1 VKYFENNAVQKLKT
15 GKIRC
20 GDVTLCD
27 RSVERTIFILCD
39 GIGSGVYANIAAITC
54 ANRLMELIGSGHSMR
69 AACESVALSMHG
81 ARKQEFPF
89 CAFSA
94 VKIMN
99 NGHFT
104 VFVYENP
111 DPVVIKNGYAMR
123 LKTEVNEEALEVVG
137 ETSGVLDVGDSL
149 LLFSDGVTQA
159 GLGQSYPLGIGIDGI
174 TEYINRKILQHDKI
188 ISLCEQVMDKTAKI
202 SGGKYVDDTTIAII
216 TCREARKLNVFT
228 GPPVSRERDKEI
240 VEKFLKTQGKH
251 AVCGST
257 TLEIVAR
264 EMGEKVNFITSAMS
278 LFGTPPEYE
287 INGIDLVSE
296 GAIMLNQV
304 NNILGEPKEKFLEM
318 TVVERL
324 CLLFYES
331 DVILFMIGNAI
342 NEAHGT
348 LKFKQLGL
356 MPRQTVLKHISK
368 KLREM
373 GKLVIEENY

>member
-1 VKYFENNAVQKLKT
+1 MKYFENNTIQELKT
-15 GKIRC
+15 GKILC
-20 GDVTLCD
+20 GDYTLCD

-54 ANRLMELIGSGHSMR
+54 ANRLMELIDSGHSMR
-69 AACESVALSMHG
+69 AACESVALSMHT

-111 DPVVIKNGYAMR
+111 DPVIIKNGYAMR
-123 LKTEVNEEALEVVG
+123 LKTEINAEALEVVG
-137 ETSGVLDVGDSL
+137 ETSGVLDLKDSL

-159 GLGQSYPLGIGIDGI
+159 GLGQEYTLGIGIDGI
-174 TEYINRKILQHDKI
+174 TEYINRKIPQFDDVL
-188 ISLCEQVMDKTAKI
+188 SLGRRVMNKTAKI
-202 SGGKYVDDTTIAII
+202 SGGCYVDDTTIAVI
-216 TCREARKLNVFT
+216 TCREAKQLTVFT

-240 VEKFLKTQGKH
+240 VEKFLSKQGKH

-257 TLEIVAR
+257 TLEVVAR
-264 EMGEKVNFITSAMS
+264 EMGEEVDFVTSSMS
-278 LFGTPPEYE
+278 LFGTPPEYK
-287 INGIDLVSE
+287 IKGIDLVSE

-304 NNILGEPKEKFLEM
+304 NNILGESEERFLEL

-324 CLLFYES
+324 CLLFYEA
-331 DVILFMIGNAI
+331 DVVLFMIGNAM

-356 MPRQTVLKHISK
+356 MPRQTVLKIISK
-368 KLREM
+368 KLRDM

>member
-1 VKYFENNAVQKLKT
+1 MKYFENNTIQKLKS
-15 GKIRC
+15 GKIIC

-39 GIGSGVYANIAAITC
+39 GIGSGVYANIAALTC
-54 ANRLMELIGSGHSMR
+54 ANRLMELISSGQSMR
-69 AACESVALSMHG
+69 AACEAVALSMHR

-99 NGHFT
+99 NGQFT
-104 VFVYENP
+104 VFVYETP
-111 DPVVIKNGYAMR
+111 DPIVIKNGYALR
-123 LKTEVNEEALEVVG
+123 LKTEINAEALEVVG
-137 ETSGVLDVGDSL
+137 EISGMLDKGDSL

-159 GLGQSYPLGIGIDGI
+159 GLGQDYTLGIGIDGI
-174 TEYINRKILQHDKI
+174 TEYINRKIPQHDNVLE
-188 ISLCEQVMDKTAKI
+188 LCQRVLGKTAKI
-202 SGGKYVDDTTIAII
+202 SGGRYADDTTIAVI
-216 TCREARKLNVFT
+216 TCRDAKQLTVFT
-228 GPPVSRERDKEI
+228 GPPVSRERDGEV
-240 VEKFLKTQGKH
+240 VEKFLSQQGKH

-257 TLEIVAR
+257 TSEVTAR
-264 EMGEKVNFITSAMS
+264 EMGEEIHFITMSMS

-287 INGIDLVSE
+287 IKGIDLVSE

-304 NNILGEPKEKFLEM
+304 NNILGEAKEKFLEM

-324 CLLFYES
+324 CLLFYEA
-331 DVILFMIGNAI
+331 DVVLFMIGNAM

-348 LKFKQLGL
+348 MKFKQLGL
-356 MPRQTVLKHISK
+356 MPRQTVLKIIAN

>member
-1 VKYFENNAVQKLKT
+1 MIVLWKGLFL
-15 GKIRC
+15 
-20 GDVTLCD
+20 
-27 RSVERTIFILCD
+27 FCD

-54 ANRLMELIGSGHSMR
+54 ANRLMELIGSGIP
-69 AACESVALSMHG
+69 CERLVNRWRCPCTVHES
-81 ARKQEFPF
+81 KNF

-149 LLFSDGVTQA
+149 LLFSDGITQA

-174 TEYINRKILQHDKI
+174 TEYINRKILQYDKI

-240 VEKFLKTQGKH
+240 AEKFFENARK
-251 AVCGST
+251 ACSVRST

-304 NNILGEPKEKFLEM
+304 NNILGEPKENFWK
-318 TVVERL
+318 
-324 CLLFYES
+324 
-331 DVILFMIGNAI
+331 
-342 NEAHGT
+342 
-348 LKFKQLGL
+348 
-356 MPRQTVLKHISK
+356 
-368 KLREM
+368 
-373 GKLVIEENY
+373 